1 MKTKLYR
8 FRMFSDV
15 VIVIFLYE
23 NNGDVFDIL
32 IIVVTFLLRSKQFI
46 RKIQGCSYFCL
57 LALLSN
63 LYCKSSV

>member
-1 MKTKLYR
+1 MKTKLFR
-8 FRMFSDV
+8 FRMFGDV

-46 RKIQGCSYFCL
+46 RKIQVARIFVY
-57 LALLSN
+57 
-63 LYCKSSV
+63 